1 MAKEDPQSPQPVV
14 QDIQEDAP
22 PVVSLDEATRMVAGA
37 DRSISDLDLQRF
49 RHARNISSWIV
60 GMQIFTTL
68 VVAGLVVYFAQV
80 DADLIKA
87 GIISPDSRFV
97 TEGVLMA
104 LIAATFTQIGAS
116 TYLIVKYLFGPADQP
131 ASD

>member
-1 MAKEDPQSPQPVV
+1 
-14 QDIQEDAP
+14 
-22 PVVSLDEATRMVAGA
+22 
-37 DRSISDLDLQRF
+37 
-49 RHARNISSWIV
+49 
-60 GMQIFTTL
+60 MQIFTTL

-80 DADLIKA
+80 DADLIKV